1 MLVYSTSLILP
12 IWKGG
17 PSFHLSSLRL
27 EPPFHPS
34 PGPRDRRRATSS
46 IGACRSV
53 RWVRYSAQDS
63 TSPLHFLN
71 SSPAPPTS
79 EQSTNKQCVCMFDK
93 FPFHFRLQNPLFKLL
108 SSSSDIRTIY
118 KQAVCMHVWQNPIWH
133 STSKSTSKTLAQ
145 APSTSAQSTNKQCVC
160 MFDKFYLTFDFKP
173 KVSSDVIKNNQRMS
187 IDVYIWFCEMSPQCR
202 MLSSMCYSNFL
213 PCQFACDYLT
223 LQVALHVKF

>member
-1 MLVYSTSLILP
+1 MAHNRCTHTYRGTMLVYSTSLILP

-17 PSFHLSSLRL
+17 PSASNLLSI
-27 EPPFHPS
+27 
-34 PGPRDRRRATSS
+34 RARGLGTGDEQTSS

-79 EQSTNKQCVCMFDK
+79 E
-93 FPFHFRLQNPLFKLL
+93 
-108 SSSSDIRTIY
+108 
-118 KQAVCMHVWQNPIWH
+118 
-133 STSKSTSKTLAQ
+133 
-145 APSTSAQSTNKQCVC
+145 QSTNKQCVC